1 MKIGRE
7 KGSRRW
13 LRWEGGCR
21 EGNLNSFMRRES
33 QDGGRQVRQV
43 GDNTDLPPG
52 VVLLH
57 RGHCA
62 IPEIPLIVTV
72 GDVTG
77 I

>member
-1 MKIGRE
+1 MAEMGRR
-7 KGSRRW
+7 GY
-13 LRWEGGCR
+13 R
-21 EGNLNSFMRRES
+21 EGNTNSFMRRES

-52 VVLLH
+52 MVLLH